1 LLALGVVAQ
10 QILAQ
15 PVAELLVQGAG
26 AFAAQVAAG
35 GFGFD
40 GQNRFQIIV
49 DAGEDISYCIEIIQ
63 AHWVNRV

>member
-26 AFAAQVAAG
+26 AFTAKVAAG
-35 GFGFD
+35 GFGFGRD
-40 GQNRFQIIV
+40 GQDRFP
-49 DAGEDISYCIEIIQ
+49 DSG
-63 AHWVNRV
+63 